1 MEGISHSYHIYRLHK
16 AGRTW
21 VKDCHLVTS
30 EAHESYGLGASSVG
44 PNYALSPDDGV
55 SRANHAS
62 AHDLR
67 VNYCSEG
74 TRDRQDTWFTTAL

>member
-1 MEGISHSYHIYRLHK
+1 M
-16 AGRTW
+16 
-21 VKDCHLVTS
+21 KDCHLVTS
-30 EAHESYGLGASSVG
+30 EAHESYCLGASSVG
-44 PNYALSPDDGV
+44 PNCPLSPDDGV
-55 SRANHAS
+55 SRANHTS